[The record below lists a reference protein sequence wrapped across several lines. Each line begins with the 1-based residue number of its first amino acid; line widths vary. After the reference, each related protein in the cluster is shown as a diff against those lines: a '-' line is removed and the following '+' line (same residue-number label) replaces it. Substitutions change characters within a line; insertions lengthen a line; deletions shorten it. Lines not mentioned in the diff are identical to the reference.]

1 MNKIL
6 PIILVVVLSG
16 CTTVEERYADK
27 PFVPD
32 SARGSLIKP
41 IFGVFFNSDTDER
54 DCKETAYAYCDST
67 PKKVPQRTRFNW
79 DTYKAC
85 ISQEN
90 KRESSIK
97 DYFQDTSYR
106 NIVDCESNKKV
117 CQYDCNHHERKLE
130 NFSNLLLDEVE
141 DGNISSSQAKIEL
154 IKYIDMTISQYQQA
168 INQKKHEDYIKVL
181 EQQIAQERRSR
192 IYNEVFDN
200 DDFEINIL
208 KDRIRKLEY
217 DK

>member
-16 CTTVEERYADK
+16 CSHYDNKYYGSVEP
-27 PFVPD
+27 PFIPD
-32 SARGSLIKP
+32 THHGNWFPTLTNDG
-41 IFGVFFNSDTDER
+41 GVSRVN
-54 DCKETAYAYCDST
+54 K